1 MKAAGKIA
9 LALAALLLALGLG
22 EAAVRA
28 LGLGPNVCG
37 IRRGMIRLT
46 PDPGLRYELV
56 PNYVSPARDV
66 VVNAQGMRDAPRALA
81 KPPGVRRIA
90 CVGDSIA
97 FGMGTPQDPF
107 NRQLERLLG
116 DGAEVL
122 NFGVPG
128 YQIGQVAAALA
139 GRAAAFAPDLVLY
152 LYCLNDP
159 QETSRE
165 LEGILRWSELP
176 PGRAEAL
183 RRLWAPSRSLLER
196 SRLWQLLRWR
206 LAGRDAA
213 PAPAAPRYRDDMEL
227 ILAGQGEG
235 YYRTLYEDPA
245 ARARLAAGFDALA
258 RWSAETGVPVWV
270 VVFPIF
276 VELDAYRLE
285 NLHRIVTEEAA
296 ARGLRTLDLLPIYQE
311 ALRQEALRSGGA
323 TFNADPL
330 HPNRA
335 GYGIAA
341 AAVAE
346 ALRSAGWAAPAAR

>member
-1 MKAAGKIA
+1 MKAAGQIG
-9 LALAALLLALGLG
+9 LALAALLLALALG
-22 EAAVRA
+22 EGAVRA
-28 LGLGPNVCG
+28 FGLGPDVHG
-37 IRRGMIRLT
+37 IRRGMIRLS
-46 PDPGLRYELV
+46 PDPGVRYELV
-56 PNYVSPARDV
+56 PHYVSPARDV
-66 VVNAQGMRDAPRALA
+66 AVNAHGMRDAPRARA

-107 NRQLERLLG
+107 NRQLERRLG
-116 DGAEVL
+116 DGTEVL

-128 YQIGQVAAALA
+128 YHVGQVAATLA

-165 LEGILRWSELP
+165 LEGILRWRELP
-176 PGRAEAL
+176 PGRAAAL
-183 RRLWAPSRSLLER
+183 RRLWEPSRSALAR

-206 LAGRDAA
+206 LAGLSAA
-213 PAPAAPRYRDDMEL
+213 PASAPERFRDDMEI
-227 ILAGQGEG
+227 ILAGGGEAH
-235 YYRTLYEDPA
+235 YRALYADSA
-245 ARARLAAGFDALA
+245 ARARLAAGFDRLA

-270 VVFPIF
+270 VVFPVF

-285 NLHRIVTEEAA
+285 DLHRIVAEEAA
-296 ARGLRTLDLLPIYQE
+296 ARGLQTLDLLPVYQA
-311 ALRQEALRSGGA
+311 ALRNGGPA
-323 TFNADPL
+323 FHADPL
-330 HPNRA
+330 HPNRT

-346 ALRSAGWAAPAAR
+346 ALRAADGAAPPSR